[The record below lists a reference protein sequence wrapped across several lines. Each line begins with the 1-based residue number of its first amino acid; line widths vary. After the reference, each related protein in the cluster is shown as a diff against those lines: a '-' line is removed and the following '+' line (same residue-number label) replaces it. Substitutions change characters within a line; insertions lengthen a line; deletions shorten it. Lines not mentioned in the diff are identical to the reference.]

1 MPINPINLPSG
12 RPPRF
17 LVLADTPALGMK
29 MMTTQVMRGLSRRFP
44 EGNIGVVTSEGGANF
59 YKNCPYP
66 IHLQT
71 IPDNPLYC
79 DSGFHHI
86 SSSIRAGGYDV
97 LIALPFQ
104 EHAYAEL
111 ILREK
116 LTFPV
121 RIGSNNIL
129 GGYFNKYAH
138 EIPEDERFTHDIQAP
153 DDIVAPQEY
162 MGQAMLRYLEPLGI
176 NGEDLRPE
184 AWSSAADK
192 AVVDAKFKDP
202 EILPGD
208 FLLVLNMSAN
218 QGHHQWRMDTLAE
231 TAKRLSDHWDERMSE
246 RYGRLVFLANYYQQG
261 YRSYFEQFQDA
272 LKKLSPMSAP
282 VIGMSNNGPGELAQ
296 IISRSSYVITTETGT
311 AHVAQAL
318 DIPATVVYQS
328 NYIKRGW
335 MLPGARVMPVVSR
348 GSTIYEVSP
357 EEVFFGSILPMLEW
371 CKRL

>member
-29 MMTTQVMRGLSRRFP
+29 MMTTQVIRGLNRRFP
-44 EGNIGVVTSEGGANF
+44 EGHIGVLTSEGGANF

-71 IPDNPLYC
+71 IPDDPPYC

-86 SSSIRAGGYDV
+86 SSSIIAGGYDV

-111 ILREK
+111 VLREK
-116 LTFPV
+116 LSFPF
-121 RIGSNNIL
+121 RIGSNKIL
-129 GGYFNKYAH
+129 GGYFNKYAN
-138 EIPEDERFTHDIQAP
+138 EIPEEERFTHEVDAP
-153 DDIVAPQEY
+153 CAIVDPQEY

-192 AVVDAKFKDP
+192 AAVDSMFNGSG
-202 EILPGD
+202 ILPDD
-208 FLLVLNMSAN
+208 FLVTLNMGAN
-218 QGHHQWRMDTLAE
+218 QGHHQWRMNTLA
-231 TAKRLSDHWDERMSE
+231 ASVKRLSDSWDKDVKS
-246 RYGRLVFLANYYQQG
+246 RYGRLVFLASYCQHGQIV
-261 YRSYFEQFQDA
+261 YFERFQTA
-272 LKKLSPMSAP
+272 LKQLASMSAP
-282 VIGMSNNGPGELAQ
+282 VVGMSNKGPGELAQ
-296 IISRSSYVITTETGT
+296 IISRSSYVITPETGT

-318 DIPATVVYQS
+318 DIPATVVYQNNS
-328 NYIKRGW
+328 VKRGW

-357 EEVFFGSILPMLEW
+357 EEVFFGSILPILEW
-371 CKRL
+371 GKK